1 MKLTLTLIV
10 PRSRCDADCGG
21 GGWLP
26 RGWLGTDGAAASG
39 AAVEGFPSVPGSGNG
54 LSPGVTL
61 GRSGASELGLTAFS
75 SGCSGGVGLSL
86 ELEESED
93 DDPGTSSTGGSGA
106 VLIGGWAGS
115 CCGVRL
121 AEGAS
126 GSGCCVCAR
135 TPSPAR
141 PSTTITAPK

>member
-10 PRSRCDADCGG
+10 PRSRCEADCGG

-26 RGWLGTDGAAASG
+26 EGWLGTDGAAASG
-39 AAVEGFPSVPGSGNG
+39 AGVEGFPGVPGSGNG

-75 SGCSGGVGLSL
+75 SGCAGGVGLSL
-86 ELEESED
+86 ELEESELD
-93 DDPGTSSTGGSGA
+93 EDPGTSSTGGSGA
-106 VLIGGWAGS
+106 VLIGGWAGN

-126 GSGCCVCAR
+126 GSGCCVCA
-135 TPSPAR
+135 
-141 PSTTITAPK
+141 